1 MASAQ
6 MPIYCD
12 HNATT
17 PLDPLVLE
25 AMLPYFGDRFGNPS
39 SQSHLYGWTAQA
51 AIDRARAQIANAIHA
66 APEEIVFTSGATEAN
81 NLAIKGIA
89 ETSLAIGRHIVT
101 AATEHSAVLAPLKY
115 LGELGFDVTVLPV
128 NSNGLLEIAELERAL
143 RPDTILVSV
152 MAANNEIGV
161 LQPLAKI
168 GAVLTAKQQQLGRKI
183 PFHTDAAQAL
193 GKIPLN
199 VDELSVDL
207 VSLTAHKLYGPKGVG
222 ALYIRRCNPRIT
234 LSPQLHG
241 GGQER
246 NLRSGTLNPPLIVGF
261 AKAVEL
267 ALDRMHS
274 DNARIAPLRD
284 RLWEILS
291 NRLTDIVLNGALS
304 PRLAGNLNVSFT
316 GVDSSALMLG
326 IRNWVA
332 VSSGA
337 ACSSIDPK
345 PSHVL
350 TALGRSDELAKSS
363 LRFGLGRNNTLD
375 DVEAIGACV
384 VETVNRL
391 RQNSASFLQSLP

>member
-1 MASAQ
+1 MAASQ
-6 MPIYCD
+6 IPIYCD

-25 AMLPYFGDRFGNPS
+25 AMLPYFGDRFGNPD

-51 AIDRARAQIANAIHA
+51 AIDHARTQIANAIHA

-89 ETSLAIGRHIVT
+89 ETSLAIGRHIIT
-101 AATEHSAVLAPLKY
+101 AVTEHSAVLAPLRY
-115 LGELGFDVTVLPV
+115 LGELGFEVTILPV
-128 NSNGLLEIAELERAL
+128 DSYGLLEIAELEGVL

-161 LQPLAKI
+161 LQPLAEI
-168 GAVLTAKQQQLGRKI
+168 GALLKSKQKLLGRKI

-199 VDELSVDL
+199 VDELGLDL

-222 ALYIRRCNPRIT
+222 ALYVRRRNPRIP
-234 LSPQLHG
+234 LAAQLHG

-267 ALDRMHS
+267 GLERMDS
-274 DNARIAPLRD
+274 ENSRLATLRD

-304 PRLAGNLNVSFT
+304 PRLAGNLNVSFA

-326 IRNWVA
+326 IRNRVA
-332 VSSGA
+332 LSSGS
-337 ACSSIDPK
+337 ACSSVSPK

-350 TALGRSDELAKSS
+350 TALGRPDELAKAS
-363 LRFGLGRNNTLD
+363 LRFGLGQGNTLT
-375 DVEAIGACV
+375 DVETIAAWV
-384 VETVNRL
+384 VETVNAL
-391 RQNSASFLQSLP
+391 RQGKVEAIKL